1 MPITEVENPQ
11 SVPDVEIVE
20 RDDLIAELQDLLK
33 GHHHAPALNALGTV
47 AGRVLAQL
55 IVAEPEGGP
64 TLAKSFI
71 ESIQQLATLEAR
83 SKLNS

>member
-1 MPITEVENPQ
+1 
-11 SVPDVEIVE
+11 
-20 RDDLIAELQDLLK
+20 LQDLLK

-55 IVAEPEGGP
+55 IVAEPGGGP
-64 TLAKSFI
+64 ALAKSFI